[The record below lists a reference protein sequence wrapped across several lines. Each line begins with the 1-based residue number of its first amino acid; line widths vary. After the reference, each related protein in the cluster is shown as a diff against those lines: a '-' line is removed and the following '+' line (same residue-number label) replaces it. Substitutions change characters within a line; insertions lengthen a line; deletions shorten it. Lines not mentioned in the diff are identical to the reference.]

1 MCGIY
6 SSLRIPDLL
15 WLINI
20 IVGQYI
26 CCSVGAE
33 EKEWLSSLG
42 KYASMC
48 FQADVYRT
56 IVDKS

>member
-6 SSLRIPDLL
+6 SSIRIPDLL

-20 IVGQYI
+20 IAGQYI

-33 EKEWLSSLG
+33 ETDLAALG
-42 KYASMC
+42 NMLPCAFRLTFIELLLVK
-48 FQADVYRT
+48 VE
-56 IVDKS
+56 

>member
-20 IVGQYI
+20 IAGQYI

-33 EKEWLSSLG
+33 ETDLAALG
-42 KYASMC
+42 NMLPCASRLIIELLL
-48 FQADVYRT
+48 VK
-56 IVDKS
+56 VE